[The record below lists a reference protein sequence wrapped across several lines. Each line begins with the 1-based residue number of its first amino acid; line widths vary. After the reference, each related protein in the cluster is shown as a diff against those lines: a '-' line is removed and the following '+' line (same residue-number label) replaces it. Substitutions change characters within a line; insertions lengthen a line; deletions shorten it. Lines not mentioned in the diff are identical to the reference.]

1 MVRFRKKWTAA
12 RQVAKQGEQLMRSY
26 RHILAG
32 ILIAANGLTLWQPAY
47 ASKDLFVIDLPGEPS
62 SLDPHVQWNPDS
74 YNVYRNVFD
83 NLVTRDDAGKI
94 VPQIATSWDYV
105 SDTRIR
111 FKIRDDVSFH
121 DGTKLTADDVVFSVK
136 RITDPAFA
144 SPQLGQ
150 FNQITDA
157 VADDPTTVTL
167 TTNGPYP
174 PLFAQLV
181 KLSIVPKHVVE
192 KAGKDAFNIGP
203 VGSGPYR
210 FETWQRGVEVTL
222 VRNDAY
228 WGARGAFPKV
238 VFRAVPDAATRVAN
252 LQAGASDLVTYLNGD
267 LVAQIE
273 ASGKGKALVGN
284 TERVAYLGMNV
295 TKPPLDKPQVREAIA
310 MALDKVGITDG
321 ILATGEKPVPEI
333 ASPAHMG
340 WVEGITAAPY
350 DAARAK
356 EIMSSTPGADTP
368 IKLLTSPVYDQ
379 RVVQAIQQMLND
391 AGMKIEI
398 EMTDMPNWLKQ
409 MQGGP
414 GVIPAIAF
422 SRWSCGCQDADGI
435 LYPLL
440 HSSSGWSSIKD
451 GEIDAALDLARK
463 SLSEEERLAAYKK
476 VHEKVNAEHYI
487 IPLYQA
493 AVVYGA
499 AEQVSFMPTPNES
512 IFLNRITW
520 TD

>member
-1 MVRFRKKWTAA
+1 
-12 RQVAKQGEQLMRSY
+12 MRSH

-32 ILIAANGLTLWQPAY
+32 IIFAATSIALPLQAY

-83 NLVTRDDAGKI
+83 NLVTRDDEGKI
-94 VPQIATSWDYV
+94 VPQIATSWDYL
-105 SDTRIR
+105 SDTQIR
-111 FKIRDDVSFH
+111 FKIRDDVTFH
-121 DGTKLTADDVVFSVK
+121 DGTKLTAEDVAFSVK

-150 FNQITDA
+150 FNKIADA
-157 VADDPTTVTL
+157 VADDPTTMTL

-181 KLSIVPKHVVE
+181 KLSIVPKAVVE
-192 KAGKDAFNIGP
+192 KVGKDAFNLSP
-203 VGSGPYR
+203 VGSGPYK
-210 FETWQRGVEVTL
+210 FEKWQRGVEVTL
-222 VRNDAY
+222 ARNDTY
-228 WGARGAFPKV
+228 WGDKGAFPKA

-252 LQAGASDLVTYLNGD
+252 LQAGASDLATYLNGD
-267 LVAQIE
+267 LVAQIQS
-273 ASGKGKALVGN
+273 SGKGKALVGN

-295 TKPPLDKPQVREAIA
+295 TKAPLDKPAVREAIA
-310 MALDKVGITDG
+310 MAIDKVGIAEG

-333 ASPAHMG
+333 ASPAHIG
-340 WVEGITAAPY
+340 WVEGIEAPPF
-350 DAARAK
+350 DAAKAK
-356 EIMSSTPGADTP
+356 EIISSTPGADTP

-451 GEIDAALDLARK
+451 AEIDAALDLARK
-463 SLSEEERLAAYKK
+463 SLSQEERLAAYKK
-476 VHEKVNAEHYI
+476 VHEKVNAENLI

-493 AVVYGA
+493 SVVYGA
-499 AEQVSFMPTPNES
+499 AEQVSFTPTPNES
-512 IFLNRITW
+512 IFLNRIEW
-520 TD
+520 KD

>member
-1 MVRFRKKWTAA
+1 MLSHRQFITAFL
-12 RQVAKQGEQLMRSY
+12 VAATTI
-26 RHILAG
+26 ILPPS
-32 ILIAANGLTLWQPAY
+32 AN

-83 NLVTRDDAGKI
+83 NLITRDDEGKI
-94 VPQIATSWDYV
+94 VPQIATSWEYV
-105 SDTRIR
+105 SDTQIR

-121 DGTKLTADDVVFSVK
+121 DGTKLTAEDVAFSVK

-157 VADDPTTVTL
+157 VADDATTVTL

-181 KLSIVPKHVVE
+181 KLSIVPKSTVE
-192 KAGKDAFNIGP
+192 KVGKDAFNQSP
-203 VGSGPYR
+203 VGSGPYK
-210 FETWQRGVEVTL
+210 FDAWQRGVEVSL
-222 VRNDAY
+222 SRNDAY
-228 WGARGAFPKV
+228 WGDKGVFPKV

-273 ASGKGKALVGN
+273 ASGRGKALVGN

-295 TKPPLDKPQVREAIA
+295 TKAPLDKPEVREAIA
-310 MALDKVGITDG
+310 MALDKVGIAEG
-321 ILATGEKPVPEI
+321 ILATGEKPVPQI

-340 WVEGITAAPY
+340 WVEGIAEPTY
-350 DAARAK
+350 DAAKAK
-356 EIMSSTPGADTP
+356 EIITSTPGADTP

-391 AGMKIEI
+391 AGMKVEI

-451 GEIDAALDLARK
+451 AEIDQALDLARK

-476 VHEKVNAEHYI
+476 VHEKVNAENYA

-493 AVVYGA
+493 SVVYGA
-499 AEQVSFMPTPNES
+499 AEQVSFTPTPNES
-512 IFLNRITW
+512 IFLNRIEW

>member
-1 MVRFRKKWTAA
+1 MLSHRRLISALLVAA
-12 RQVAKQGEQLMRSY
+12 TTI
-26 RHILAG
+26 ILPPS
-32 ILIAANGLTLWQPAY
+32 AN

-83 NLVTRDDAGKI
+83 NLITRDDEGKI
-94 VPQIATSWDYV
+94 VPQIATSWEYV
-105 SDTRIR
+105 SDTQIR

-121 DGTKLTADDVVFSVK
+121 DGSKLTAEDVAFSVK

-150 FNQITDA
+150 FNQVTDA
-157 VADDPTTVTL
+157 VADDAATVTL

-181 KLSIVPKHVVE
+181 KLSIVPKTVVE
-192 KAGKDAFNIGP
+192 KVGKDAFNESP
-203 VGSGPYR
+203 VGSGPYKFDR
-210 FETWQRGVEVTL
+210 WQRGVEVSL
-222 VRNDAY
+222 SRNDDY
-228 WGARGAFPKV
+228 WGDKGAFPKV
-238 VFRAVPDAATRVAN
+238 AFRAVPDAATRVAN

-284 TERVAYLGMNV
+284 TERVAYLGLNV
-295 TKPPLDKPQVREAIA
+295 TKAPLDKPEVREAIA
-310 MALDKVGITDG
+310 MALDKVGIAEG
-321 ILATGEKPVPEI
+321 ILATGERPVSQI
-333 ASPAHMG
+333 ASPTHMG
-340 WVEGITAAPY
+340 WVEGIAELPY
-350 DAARAK
+350 DAAKAK
-356 EIMSSTPGADTP
+356 EIIGSTPGADTP

-391 AGMKIEI
+391 AGMKVEI

-440 HSSSGWSSIKD
+440 HSSSGWSSVKD
-451 GEIDAALDLARK
+451 AEIDEALDLARK

-476 VHEKVNAEHYI
+476 VHEKVNAENYV

-493 AVVYGA
+493 SVVYGA
-499 AEQVSFMPTPNES
+499 AEQVNFTPTPNES
-512 IFLNRITW
+512 IFLNRIEW
-520 TD
+520 KD

>member
-1 MVRFRKKWTAA
+1 
-12 RQVAKQGEQLMRSY
+12 MRPHSL
-26 RHILAG
+26 ILAG
-32 ILIAANGLTLWQPAY
+32 FLIAAGSLVLPLQAQ

-94 VPQIATSWDYV
+94 IPQIATEWEYL
-105 SDTRIR
+105 SDTQIR
-111 FKIRDDVSFH
+111 FKIRDDVVFH
-121 DGTKLTADDVVFSVK
+121 DGSKLTAEDVAFSVK

-157 VADDPTTVTL
+157 VADDATTVTL

-181 KLSIVPKHVVE
+181 KLSIVPKAVVE
-192 KAGKDAFNIGP
+192 KMGKDAFNLAP
-203 VGSGPYR
+203 VGSGPYK
-210 FETWQRGVEVTL
+210 FESWKRGVEVTL
-222 VRNDAY
+222 ARNDGY
-228 WGARGAFPKV
+228 WGDKGAFPQV

-267 LVAQIE
+267 LVAQIQ

-295 TKPPLDKPQVREAIA
+295 TKPPLDKPEVRQAIA
-310 MALDKVGITDG
+310 MALDKVGIAEG
-321 ILATGEKPVPEI
+321 ILATGEKPVSQV

-340 WVEGITAAPY
+340 WIDGIEGPSF
-350 DAARAK
+350 DAAKAR
-356 EIMSSTPGADTP
+356 EIISATPGADAP
-368 IKLLTSPVYDQ
+368 IKLLTAPVYDQ

-391 AGMKIEI
+391 AGMKVEI

-409 MQGGP
+409 MQSGP
-414 GVIPAIAF
+414 QVIPALAF

-440 HSSSGWSSIKD
+440 HSSSGWSSVKNP
-451 GEIDAALDLARK
+451 EIDAALDLARK
-463 SLSEEERLAAYKK
+463 SLSEDERLAAYRT
-476 VHEKVNAEHYI
+476 VHEMVNKNNYI

-499 AEQVSFMPTPNES
+499 AEQVQFTPTPNES
-512 IFLNRITW
+512 IFLNRISW
-520 TD
+520 KD